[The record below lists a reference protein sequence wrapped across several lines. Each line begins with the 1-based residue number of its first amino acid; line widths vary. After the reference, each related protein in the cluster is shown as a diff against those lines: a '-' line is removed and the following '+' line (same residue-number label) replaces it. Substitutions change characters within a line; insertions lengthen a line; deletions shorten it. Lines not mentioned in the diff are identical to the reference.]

1 MTGAAHARTRRGPF
15 VGILLAVL
23 LALIARSSPRRVGDG
38 AEYLAM
44 ALRLAG
50 AERPSLSDDEL
61 AGIRA
66 YFERLDTGFED
77 ANPTL
82 SPPGLVGPDG
92 RHDFPHF
99 WFYPALAAPG
109 VALALRVG
117 LHPSWGFVVVNLL
130 LWLAAASLVS
140 PRIGWA
146 ATLLLFLGPVVWWI
160 DKAHTEVF
168 TVALLSI
175 GLAVCRERPGWAI
188 VAFAAAATQNQPIA
202 LGIPL
207 VLLAATFDRPHVW
220 RDRRLWIGAT
230 AGACLLVLHP
240 LYYWLR
246 LGVLEP
252 QSLVH
257 GTNPHVPTAAEMAA
271 FALDP
276 NIGLLPNFPLYGPVV
291 GAATIVVAQRDW
303 RALLTPSI
311 LVATCLAF
319 VFLAAF
325 SQTTNVNSGATP
337 GPARYGLWLVP
348 LAIPL
353 FGEARRVGGA
363 GWHRM
368 LAPVAM
374 ASALWALVA
383 YAPSL
388 PESCDTPTRLAAFL
402 WEHAPSWDDPL
413 PEIFDER
420 LLHREVND
428 ALEPVATPT
437 CSKVLIV
444 GGAWPTSCPK
454 PAIPVRCR
462 TAESRC
468 YANRR
473 ARGGYRF
480 ASA

>member
-1 MTGAAHARTRRGPF
+1 
-15 VGILLAVL
+15 
-23 LALIARSSPRRVGDG
+23 
-38 AEYLAM
+38 
-44 ALRLAG
+44 
-50 AERPSLSDDEL
+50 
-61 AGIRA
+61 
-66 YFERLDTGFED
+66 
-77 ANPTL
+77 
-82 SPPGLVGPDG
+82 
-92 RHDFPHF
+92 
-99 WFYPALAAPG
+99 
-109 VALALRVG
+109 
-117 LHPSWGFVVVNLL
+117 
-130 LWLAAASLVS
+130 
-140 PRIGWA
+140 
-146 ATLLLFLGPVVWWI
+146 
-160 DKAHTEVF
+160 
-168 TVALLSI
+168 
-175 GLAVCRERPGWAI
+175 
-188 VAFAAAATQNQPIA
+188 
-202 LGIPL
+202 
-207 VLLAATFDRPHVW
+207 
-220 RDRRLWIGAT
+220 
-230 AGACLLVLHP
+230 
-240 LYYWLR
+240 
-246 LGVLEP
+246 
-252 QSLVH
+252 
-257 GTNPHVPTAAEMAA
+257 MAA